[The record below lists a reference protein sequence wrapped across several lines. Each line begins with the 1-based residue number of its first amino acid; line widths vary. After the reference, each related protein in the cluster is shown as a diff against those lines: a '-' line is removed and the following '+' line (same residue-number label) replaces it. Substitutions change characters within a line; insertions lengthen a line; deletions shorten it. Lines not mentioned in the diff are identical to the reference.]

1 MIKFKFKKISS
12 FNSTKII
19 KIKFKL
25 INFENKKGLDVEY
38 MEGRSVKKWV
48 GPLLK
53 EKFTRLIIKVCLIV
67 MVKSIF
73 IILNN

>member
-53 EKFTRLIIKVCLIV
+53 EKFTRLKVCLIV

-73 IILNN
+73 IILKN